1 MKKAMMYQSNKE
13 IWVIETKDYNRYF
26 NNNDV
31 TPLREVYI
39 DITKQALDTLFK
51 MSDNAPDI
59 FQDMVKQELELWWA
73 MHAN

>member
-51 MSDNAPDI
+51 MSDDAPDI